1 MLNKL
6 KELHIL
12 GPALHRGACRRYE
25 STQYAHARPMDLQ
38 LQLVFTVLVD
48 FARLAS
54 TTDQQAAST
63 LSTVG
68 YRWDGAT
75 LLCNFL
81 STTAM
86 PDLEIRGSPQKR

>member
-1 MLNKL
+1 
-6 KELHIL
+6 
-12 GPALHRGACRRYE
+12 
-25 STQYAHARPMDLQ
+25 MDLQ
-38 LQLVFTVLVD
+38 LQLVFTVLLKWSTLHGWLQ
-48 FARLAS
+48 RLINKLLVH
-54 TTDQQAAST
+54 